1 MRAVVDRS
9 PWNATAIIGA
19 TSGRIG
25 TRKRA
30 GALEPPHHMYI
41 LRRSRDEQ
49 RDRREQRGPEQT
61 KIRPAQHHPAA
72 GNREDVDRRVHQ
84 QSELLIEQQ
93 AEYAAGNVRDEHV
106 QPWKVA
112 VRDLRIE

>member
-41 LRRSRDEQ
+41 RAEAATNNATIASNAVPNKRRSV
-49 RDRREQRGPEQT
+49 RRSIIQQ
-61 KIRPAQHHPAA
+61 PAIAIA
-72 GNREDVDRRVHQ
+72 
-84 QSELLIEQQ
+84 
-93 AEYAAGNVRDEHV
+93 
-106 QPWKVA
+106 
-112 VRDLRIE
+112 